1 MITRCFKIIGR
12 VQGVFFRDSTQR
24 KATGLGLTGSAINL
38 ADGSVRVIAQGNDA
52 EINELLNWLH
62 VGPEMSVVE
71 RVDEVDIGDDLE
83 FNDFTVG

>member
-24 KATGLGLTGSAINL
+24 KATGLGLTGTAINL
-38 ADGSVRVIAQGNDA
+38 ADGSVRVIAQGNEL
-52 EINELLNWLH
+52 EINELLNWLQI
-62 VGPEMSVVE
+62 GPEMSVVE

>member
-24 KATGLGLTGSAINL
+24 KATSLGLTGSAINL
-38 ADGSVRVIAQGNDA
+38 ADGSVRVIAQGNES
-52 EINELLNWLH
+52 EINELLNWLQ